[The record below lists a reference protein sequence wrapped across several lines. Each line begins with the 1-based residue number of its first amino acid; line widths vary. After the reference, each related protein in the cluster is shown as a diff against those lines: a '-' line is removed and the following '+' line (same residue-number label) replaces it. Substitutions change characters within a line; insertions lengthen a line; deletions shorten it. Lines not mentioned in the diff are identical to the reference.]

1 VQKGDDQRAGGGGGR
16 EIKYWISECFLLS
29 DSEGAGMNEGYEL
42 SVQRRS
48 FQGLSLLQMS
58 PSKNKTGRGEEKKK
72 QTERGA
78 HHSPLPRYVTRAERW
93 ICFSTFYRRSCS
105 HLSVVNEYPVLAAC
119 WVMSGLKYNTACLQ
133 QRLWGATNTNAWPG
147 QLWDG
152 SKLLLVAFLLRP
164 GSSYGTAQWGKMTEV
179 MLKHCPALTMC
190 WAWVFR

>member
-1 VQKGDDQRAGGGGGR
+1 MSNDAAFKGSLSCKCHRA
-16 EIKYWISECFLLS
+16 KTKL
-29 DSEGAGMNEGYEL
+29 EGE
-42 SVQRRS
+42 R
-48 FQGLSLLQMS
+48 
-58 PSKNKTGRGEEKKK
+58 KKKK

-190 WAWVFR
+190 WARVFR